1 MRFLHK
7 VVIAVSLILSLS
19 LGSLSTYQ
27 YFKIKRQLEK
37 QVTSSVA
44 ELAGSMNSNI
54 EAMMAEK
61 ADLTA
66 YAVSLLQ
73 TNLSDKR
80 FLEVLSQPV
89 IKKHFLLAGMG
100 LETGHFVGNDPQWN
114 PGSNYDPR
122 KRMWYQEAKRLGK
135 PLFTEPY
142 ADASSG
148 EILVSASIP
157 LFENGQFKGALF
169 TDISLESLAEISN
182 QADLFG
188 AGYAF
193 IVGEKGNFI
202 AHPDTAQNGKSM
214 NGYFD
219 KSLDTSKRN
228 TRIELDG
235 RMHSVSFSS
244 LTGLDWTLGIVLD
257 EGVIY
262 AAANELR
269 NDAIL
274 YSLLSLII
282 AILLMSWIL
291 SRLMK
296 PLEVLNEAMADVATG
311 DGDLTRRL
319 STDSDV
325 EFATLADNFNR
336 FVIKLQELI
345 QQVKSIGDEVSSG
358 SESIATGSGF
368 ATKAMAL
375 QAQEV
380 EQLATAMHE
389 MAMTASEVAQNAQG
403 ATSAVRQADC
413 AVTDGTKAVLETTD
427 SIEILAKQI
436 EQAAVAVKEL
446 ESDTV
451 SIESILGVI
460 SEIAGQTNLLALNA
474 AIEAARAGE
483 SGRGF
488 AVVADEVRTLAARTQ
503 ESTSEIKEKIEKLQS
518 GVAGVVKVMAESR
531 STTSATVE
539 KAKMA
544 NETLNDIRNSIK
556 EITDMNLQIAT
567 AAEEQSHVAED
578 MNKNTTNIRDLS
590 LEVADNAEQS
600 NVSSNVQLEHVKQ
613 QQALLNQFSV

>member
-7 VVIAVSLILSLS
+7 IVIAVSLILSLS

-27 YFKIKRQLEK
+27 YFKIKRQLEE
-37 QVTSSVA
+37 QVTSSVT
-44 ELAGSMNSNI
+44 ELASSMGSNI
-54 EAMMAEK
+54 EAVMAEK

-73 TNLSDKR
+73 TELSDR
-80 FLEVLSQPV
+80 HFLEVLSQPV

-100 LETGHFVGNDPQWN
+100 LETGHFVGNDSNWD
-114 PGSNYDPR
+114 PGSDYDPR
-122 KRMWYQEAKRLGK
+122 KRMWYQEAKRQGK
-135 PLFTEPY
+135 ALFTEPY

-148 EILVSASIP
+148 NILVSVSVP

-169 TDISLESLAEISN
+169 TDVSLESLAEISN

-193 IVGEKGNFI
+193 IVGKQGNFI
-202 AHPDTAQNGKSM
+202 AHPDAAQNGKSM
-214 NGYFD
+214 ADFFGMKF
-219 KSLDTSKRN
+219 DTSVN
-228 TRIELDG
+228 ENQIEVDG
-235 RMHSVSFSS
+235 QPHSVSFSPLS
-244 LTGLDWTLGIVLD
+244 GLDWTLGVMLD
-257 EGVIY
+257 EGVIF
-262 AAANELR
+262 AAAHELR

-282 AILLMSWIL
+282 AILIMSGTL

-296 PLEVLNEAMADVATG
+296 PLEALNDAMADVATG

-319 STDSDV
+319 CTDSDV

-336 FVIKLQELI
+336 FVVKLQLLI
-345 QQVKSIGDEVSSG
+345 QQVKSIGGEVSSG
-358 SESIATGSGF
+358 SETIAIGASS
-368 ATKAMAL
+368 ATKAMTL

-389 MAMTASEVAQNAQG
+389 MAMTAAEVAQNAQG
-403 ATSAVRQADC
+403 AASAVQHADN
-413 AVTDGTKAVLETTD
+413 AVTDGAQAVQETTD
-427 SIEILAKQI
+427 SIAVLAKQI

-460 SEIAGQTNLLALNA
+460 NEIAGQTNLLALNA

-503 ESTSEIKEKIEKLQS
+503 ESTSEIKGKIEKLQS
-518 GVAGVVKVMAESR
+518 GVADVVKVMAESR
-531 STTSATVE
+531 GTTSTTVE
-539 KAKMA
+539 KAKTA
-544 NETLNDIRNSIK
+544 NETLNDIRNSIE
-556 EITDMNLQIAT
+556 EITDMNLQIAS
-567 AAEEQSHVAED
+567 AAEEQSHVAEE

-590 LEVADNAEQS
+590 LQVADNAEQS
-600 NVSSNVQLEHVKQ
+600 NISSKTQLEHVKEQ
-613 QQALLNQFSV
+613 EALLNQFIV